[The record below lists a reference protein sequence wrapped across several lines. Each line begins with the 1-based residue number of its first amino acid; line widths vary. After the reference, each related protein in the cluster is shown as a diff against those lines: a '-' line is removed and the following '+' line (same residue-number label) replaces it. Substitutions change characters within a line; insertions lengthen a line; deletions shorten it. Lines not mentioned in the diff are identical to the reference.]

1 MPTWNPPC
9 VDGFFETPHSMTI
22 SLERQASIGNGLLVV
37 MSSLLGW
44 YEPTRV
50 IGIGLGVFMGLGLI
64 FSGIANFCGWIQI
77 FARMPWNRPRD

>member
-1 MPTWNPPC
+1 
-9 VDGFFETPHSMTI
+9 MTI

-50 IGIGLGVFMGLGLI
+50 VGIVLGAFMGLGLI
-64 FSGIANFCGWIQI
+64 FSGVANFCGWIRI
-77 FARMPWNRPRD
+77 FARMPWNRPKA